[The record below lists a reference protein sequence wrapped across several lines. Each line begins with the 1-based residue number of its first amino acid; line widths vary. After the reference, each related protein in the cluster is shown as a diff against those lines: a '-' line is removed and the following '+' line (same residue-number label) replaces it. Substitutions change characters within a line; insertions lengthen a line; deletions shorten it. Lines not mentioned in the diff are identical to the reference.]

1 MVIVTVIAAAA
12 GYLVNHGVNEWNYR
26 RRQEETELGWKIK
39 YVQDLASLLAAIV
52 AENVAQ
58 SMGEPTAALDPL
70 AEYEIYTHLDEI
82 VEDRTTIIALNIFIR
97 RV

>member
-1 MVIVTVIAAAA
+1 MVIVTVIAAA

-39 YVQDLASLLAAIV
+39 YVQDLASLLAAT
-52 AENVAQ
+52 VAQ
-58 SMGEPTAALDPL
+58 SMDEPTATLDPL
-70 AEYEIYTHLDEI
+70 AEYEIYTHLNGI
-82 VEDRTTIIALNIFIR
+82 VEDWTTIIALNIFIR

>member
-39 YVQDLASLLAAIV
+39 YVQNLAFLLAAT
-52 AENVAQ
+52 VAQ
-58 SMGEPTAALDPL
+58 SMDEPTAALDPL
-70 AEYEIYTHLDEI
+70 AEYEI

>member
-39 YVQDLASLLAAIV
+39 YVQDLASLLAATV

-58 SMGEPTAALDPL
+58 SMDEPTATLDPL
-70 AEYEIYTHLDEI
+70 AEYEIYTHLNGI